1 MSAGA
6 ITSNRFGFLNYKIM
20 TTPQQHADSQI
31 RLIKLKA
38 EIAKLEAQEAE
49 VIMWSQ
55 IATIAGLIITII
67 ALISAL

>member
-1 MSAGA
+1 
-6 ITSNRFGFLNYKIM
+6 M

>member
-1 MSAGA
+1 
-6 ITSNRFGFLNYKIM
+6 M

-31 RLIKLKA
+31 RLINLKA